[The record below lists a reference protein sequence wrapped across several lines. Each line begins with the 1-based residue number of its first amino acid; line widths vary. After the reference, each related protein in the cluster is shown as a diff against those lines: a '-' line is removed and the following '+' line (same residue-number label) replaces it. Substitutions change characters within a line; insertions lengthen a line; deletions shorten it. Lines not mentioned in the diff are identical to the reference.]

1 MRMKVICGD
10 TDCRE
15 EFFVDSKDAVWECPN
30 CERELINRNYPFLSA
45 KLMQAKI
52 DGDEADWKNR
62 FGEIIEEAKN
72 AIEERRGDREVD
84 VSFLNEAEN
93 SLSLDLSN
101 NEWKEKHDDLLKKAR
116 EIVLDLDE

>member
-15 EFFVDSKDAVWECPN
+15 EFYVDSKDGVWECPN
-30 CERELINRNYPFLSA
+30 CSREIINRNYPFLTA

-62 FGEIIEEAKN
+62 FGEIIEEARI
-72 AIEERRGDREVD
+72 AIEERKGERDVD
-84 VSFLNEAEN
+84 LSFIDDAEK
-93 SLSLDLSN
+93 SLSMELSM
-101 NEWKEKHDDLLKKAR
+101 NEWKEKHDDLLIKAR
-116 EIVLDLDE
+116 EIVLELEK